1 MAPRVGVHIR
11 HSRLDAPEAF
21 LTTGEPTVAL
31 RENGFARRAFEQGE
45 EADADAKL
53 RFGRRFL
60 FGEMR
65 QALEQGEFSLGSKH
79 VEIALLSAFAAGG
92 AFGDPGVFDKAA
104 EEGIDEVVVHVPM
117 AGHETGE
124 FFEGI
129 AMPRAFHEGREKD

>member
-1 MAPRVGVHIR
+1 MPRET
-11 HSRLDAPEAF
+11 S
-21 LTTGEPTVAL
+21 
-31 RENGFARRAFEQGE
+31 GFTRRAFEQGE

-53 RFGRRFL
+53 IFGRRFL

-65 QALEQGEFSLGSKH
+65 QALEQREFPLGSEL

-92 AFGDPGVFDKAA
+92 AFSDPGVFDKAP
-104 EEGIDEVVVHVPM
+104 EQGVDEAVVHVPV

-129 AMPRAFHEGREKD
+129 AMLRALHEGSKKD